1 MRKHGFIFHDTRG
14 SRWPRFKLL
23 ATVGIILTITG
34 LSLFIFSLF
43 VAPFIDQPD
52 SFKGIKSKIR
62 SHDQSLKLPR
72 EPQVDRVLQRMLD
85 KNQAAPVLK
94 PSHGAPEIR
103 SAFFYGWDDA
113 AFRSSRSTK
122 SCSHIFARNTCH
134 SRIQQRES
142 KRMLTPIWIGFRK
155 WRR

>member
-1 MRKHGFIFHDTRG
+1 VRKQGFIFHDERG

-23 ATVGIILTITG
+23 ATVGIFLTIIG

-72 EPQVDRVLQRMLD
+72 EHQVDRALQRMLD
-85 KNQAAPVLK
+85 KNQAAPVLNPPMAPPRFDRLSFMVGMTRLSV
-94 PSHGAPEIR
+94 PSR
-103 SAFFYGWDDA
+103 N
-113 AFRSSRSTK
+113 TK

-134 SRIQQRES
+134 SRMQQRES